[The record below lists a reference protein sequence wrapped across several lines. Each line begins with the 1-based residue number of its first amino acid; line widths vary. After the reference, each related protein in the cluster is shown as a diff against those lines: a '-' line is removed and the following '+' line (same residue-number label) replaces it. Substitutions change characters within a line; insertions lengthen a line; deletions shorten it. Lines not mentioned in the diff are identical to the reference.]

1 MNRRQAA
8 FLIAKLAFAIAVFAW
23 LSRKV
28 DTSRVWG
35 VLREAQRAP
44 VILGIALFLLTVVI
58 AAWRWHRL
66 LAIVGISI
74 PLRSLFCIVQIGQFF
89 AVFLPGPTG
98 DDLTRMLYISR
109 LAKGRIGEA
118 CTTVL
123 IDRLIGLASVLALA
137 LVCIPWHWHL
147 LATSRQ
153 TYWIAVGILG
163 AGGAVLVFGTIF
175 FVSGHPT
182 ERWFHRCLGRLPA
195 HNLRD
200 EVTRIWGL
208 LCANKRSVGKI
219 VGAAV
224 TTQLLACMFFFLA
237 GLAVGIR
244 APFHVWLGFVPIV
257 LAANAVPITVAG
269 LGVREY
275 LLVLFLGVLGRVEGE
290 RALAASIVVL
300 SMTLAICLIG
310 GILYLFYR
318 PRGDAA
324 HSDD

>member
-1 MNRRQAA
+1 MSRRQGA
-8 FLIAKLAFAIAVFAW
+8 FLLAKLAFAVAVFAW

-28 DTSRVWG
+28 DTTKVWI
-35 VLREAQRAP
+35 VLREAHRTP
-44 VILGIALFLLTVVI
+44 VLFGILLWLLTVAI

-74 PLRSLFCIVQIGQFF
+74 PLKSLFCIAQIGQFF
-89 AVFLPGPTG
+89 SVFLPGPTG

-109 LAKGRIGEA
+109 LAKGRVGEA

-123 IDRLIGLASVLALA
+123 IDRFIGLASVLVLA
-137 LVCIPWHWHL
+137 MVCIPWHWQL
-147 LATSRQ
+147 LLTSRQ
-153 TYWIAVGILG
+153 THWIAVGILSAG
-163 AGGAVLVFGTIF
+163 AAISLFGAVF
-175 FVSGHPT
+175 FISGHPT
-182 ERWFHRCLGRLPA
+182 HRWFQRCLGKLPA

-200 EVTRIWGL
+200 EATRIWGL
-208 LCANKRSVGKI
+208 LCANKTNVGKI

-224 TTQLLACMFFFLA
+224 TTQLIACVFFFLA
-237 GLAVGIR
+237 GLAVGIH

-275 LLVLFLGVLGRVEGE
+275 LLVLFLGVLGRVGSE
-290 RALAASIVVL
+290 RALAASIIVL

-318 PRGDAA
+318 PSRDAS
-324 HSDD
+324 HD